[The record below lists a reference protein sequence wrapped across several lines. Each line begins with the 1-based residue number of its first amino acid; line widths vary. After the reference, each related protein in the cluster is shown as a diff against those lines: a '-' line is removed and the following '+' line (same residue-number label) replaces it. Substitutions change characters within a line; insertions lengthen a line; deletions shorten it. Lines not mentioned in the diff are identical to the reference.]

1 MAIDIPSLISEHRE
15 ALACVETM
23 QQPIQQAITLLEQ
36 TLAAGNTV
44 YVCGN
49 GGSASDAQHFAAEL
63 TGRFERDR
71 PGYAAVA
78 LTTDC
83 SALTSIGNDYGFEH
97 VFSRQ
102 LSALGREGDL
112 LIGLSTS
119 GNSANVIKAMEV
131 AQQSGIKSIG
141 LLGKEGG
148 QLQSMVDIALTIAV
162 NRTARIQ
169 EMHILLLHIF
179 CEPFECNESA

>member
-1 MAIDIPSLISEHRE
+1 MTIDIPSLIEEHRV
-15 ALACVETM
+15 ALACVELIA
-23 QQPIQQAITLLEQ
+23 PEILQAVVLLEQ

-49 GGSASDAQHFAAEL
+49 GGSASDAQHFSAEL

-71 PGYAAVA
+71 RGYAAVA

-83 SALTSIGNDYGFEH
+83 SALTSIGNDYGFDQ

-102 LSALGREGDL
+102 LSALAREGDL

-119 GNSANVIKAMEV
+119 GNSENVLKAVEV
-131 AQQSGIKSIG
+131 ARNLGVKTIG
-141 LLGKEGG
+141 LLGKDGG
-148 QLQSMVDIALTIAV
+148 QLKEQVDVALTIAV
-162 NRTARIQ
+162 KRTARIQ
-169 EMHILLLHIF
+169 EMHILLLHMF
-179 CEPFECNESA
+179 CEPFELID

>member
-1 MAIDIPSLISEHRE
+1 MAIDIPLLIDQHRV
-15 ALACVETM
+15 ALECVASM
-23 QQPIQQAITLLEQ
+23 QDQILQAVELLEQ

-44 YVCGN
+44 YICGN

-119 GNSANVIKAMEV
+119 GNSANVIKAVEQ
-131 AQQSGIKSIG
+131 AQQHGLKTIA
-141 LLGKEGG
+141 LLGKDGG
-148 QLQSMVDIALTIAV
+148 QLKSMADVALTITV
-162 NRTARIQ
+162 DRTARIQ
-169 EMHILLLHIF
+169 EMHILLLHMF
-179 CEPFECNESA
+179 CEPFERT

>member
-1 MAIDIPSLISEHRE
+1 MSLDTAKIIAEHKQ
-15 ALACVETM
+15 ALACVEAIAP
-23 QQPIQQAITLLEQ
+23 QIQQAVARVEQ

-44 YVCGN
+44 YICGN

-63 TGRFERDR
+63 TGRFEKDR

-97 VFSRQ
+97 IFSRQ
-102 LSALGREGDL
+102 LTALGQPGDL

-119 GNSANVIKAMEV
+119 GNSANVIRAV
-131 AQQSGIKSIG
+131 AQARSQGIHTIG
-141 LLGKEGG
+141 LLGKDGG
-148 QLQSMVDIALTIAV
+148 RLKELVDVALTVEVA
-162 NRTARIQ
+162 RTARIQ
-169 EMHILLLHIF
+169 EMHILLLHMF
-179 CEPFECNESA
+179 CEPFEGEG

>member
-1 MAIDIPSLISEHRE
+1 MAIDIPLLIDQHRA
-15 ALACVETM
+15 ALECVAAM
-23 QQPIQQAITLLEQ
+23 PDKIQQAVALLEQ

-44 YVCGN
+44 YICGN

-119 GNSANVIKAMEV
+119 GNSANVIKAVEL
-131 AQQSGIKSIG
+131 AQQRGIKTIG
-141 LLGKEGG
+141 LLGKDGG
-148 QLQSMVDIALTIAV
+148 QLKAISDVALTISV
-162 NRTARIQ
+162 ERTARIQ
-169 EMHILLLHIF
+169 EMHILLLHMF
-179 CEPFECNESA
+179 CEPFERT